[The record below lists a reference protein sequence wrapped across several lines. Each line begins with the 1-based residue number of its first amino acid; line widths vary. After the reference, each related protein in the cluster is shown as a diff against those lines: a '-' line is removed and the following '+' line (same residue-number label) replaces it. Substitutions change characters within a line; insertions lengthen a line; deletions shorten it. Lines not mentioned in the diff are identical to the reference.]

1 MSELVGTIVK
11 RLLAQGT
18 KSEHRGMVLE
28 DAQGQQHV
36 LRRVGGNPFSDPGL
50 EALEG
55 RRLRLQGRAMEAF
68 FLVERWEEPGD

>member
-1 MSELVGTIVK
+1 MSEIVGKISK

-28 DAQGQQHV
+28 DAQGLQHV
-36 LRRVGGNPFSDPGL
+36 LRRVGGNPFRDPEL

-55 RRLRLQGRAMEAF
+55 RRLRLLGRATEGF
-68 FLVERWEEPGD
+68 FLVERWEEAED